1 MSDLFAELDR
11 QPTAVGEISLR
22 RRRELTLDV
31 DVYEVKLDDEF
42 LMSSLFTEAEEQ
54 LAHLGLAAVDAEPG
68 PAGLDVVVGG
78 LGLGCTAR
86 AALEHP
92 EVASLRVV
100 ELAAPVIDW
109 HRRGLLPDS
118 TALTGDDR
126 CTFVEGDF
134 FARATA
140 DEGFGDEGPDRVH
153 AVLLDIDHTPSDL
166 LHPRHGDF
174 YASGPLAGLA
184 RRLHP
189 GGVFALWSD
198 SLDSAAHAVLEQVF
212 DDVATHV
219 VEFPNPFTGETSSNV
234 VYVARRG

>member
-92 EVASLRVV
+92 EVGSLRVV

-109 HRRGLLPDS
+109 HHRGLLPDS
-118 TALTGDDR
+118 AALTGDDR

-134 FARATA
+134 FALATG
-140 DEGFGDEGPDRVH
+140 DEGFGGGGPGRVH

-174 YASGPLAGLA
+174 YASELLAGLA
-184 RRLHP
+184 QRLHP

-198 SLDSAAHAVLEQVF
+198 SHDPDADEVLAQVF

>member
-1 MSDLFAELDR
+1 MSALFTELDR
-11 QPTAVGEISLR
+11 QATAVGEISLR

-54 LAHLGLAAVDAEPG
+54 LAHLGLDAVRVDA
-68 PAGLDVVVGG
+68 ADGLDVVVGG

-118 TALTGDDR
+118 EALTGDER

-134 FARATA
+134 FALAG
-140 DEGFGDEGPDRVH
+140 DEAGFGRGGPDRVH

-174 YASGPLAGLA
+174 YDDGPLARLA
-184 RRLHP
+184 LRLHP

-198 SLDSAAHAVLEQVF
+198 SHDADIADVLGRVF

-219 VEFPNPFTGETSSNV
+219 VEFPNPFTDEASSNV
-234 VYVARRG
+234 VYVARRD